1 MTKYLVLMTLGL
13 ILLSLP
19 VLAAECPKVVTGA
32 VEKAY
37 PGAKV
42 AACDKSDE
50 YENSYEL
57 KIVAKDGRKLALD
70 VNAAGKIVFTEE
82 EIKVE
87 ALPAAVTRSLAAK
100 FPGAKAT
107 NAVKGTQEDGSV
119 VYEVMY
125 ELKGAKKEATFKTD
139 GTFVDEEEGD

>member
-13 ILLSLP
+13 ILLALP
-19 VLAAECPKVVTGA
+19 VLAAECPKAVTGA

-50 YENSYEL
+50 YENSFEL

-87 ALPAAVTRSLAAK
+87 ALPAVVTKSLAAK

-107 NAVKGTQEDGSV
+107 NVVKGTQEDGSV

-125 ELKGAKKEATFKTD
+125 ELKGIKKEATFKAD